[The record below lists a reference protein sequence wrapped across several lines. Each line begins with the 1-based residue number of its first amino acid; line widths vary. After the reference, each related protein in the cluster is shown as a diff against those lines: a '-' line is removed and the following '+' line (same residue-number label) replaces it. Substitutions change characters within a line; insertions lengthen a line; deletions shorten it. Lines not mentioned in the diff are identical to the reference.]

1 MKNKKKFC
9 LFFLILLS
17 VNFLRAAGPAGI
29 FEKLNKEQKAQL
41 LEDIVSRRPF
51 LKSSSDM
58 KLKKFTLG
66 KFFNI
71 HIYRKL
77 MGNDI
82 LGYEFDEGFKYESES
97 VFIRSIRTNK
107 KTYPF
112 KREFIRPL
120 KNILRKKKV
129 KISKSSPIE
138 IGICLL
144 DVEAKKTSS
153 SLPGALVEVYF
164 KNKRSGKYFYYRFG
178 TGKTSGLND
187 VFKDIWLLLFSV
199 LESFR

>member
-1 MKNKKKFC
+1 MKNKKIFC
-9 LFFLILLS
+9 LLILILLTI
-17 VNFLRAAGPAGI
+17 NFLGGSGLNGS

-41 LEDIVSRRPF
+41 LKDIVSRKPF

-82 LGYEFDEGFKYESES
+82 LGYEFDEGFKYESSS
-97 VFIRSIRTNK
+97 VFIKTIRTNK

-112 KREFIRPL
+112 KQEFIRPL

-129 KISKSSPIE
+129 RISRSSPIE

-144 DVEAKKTSS
+144 DVEVKKTSS

-164 KNKRSGKYFYYRFG
+164 KNKRTGKYFYYRFG
-178 TGKTSGLND
+178 TGKLSGLND
-187 VFKDIWLLLFSV
+187 VFNDIWLLLFSV

>member
-1 MKNKKKFC
+1 MKNKKPFY
-9 LFFLILLS
+9 LIILIFLAAD
-17 VNFLRAAGPAGI
+17 FLMTSDPPGN
-29 FEKLNKEQKAQL
+29 FEKLNKTQKVQL
-41 LEDIVSRRPF
+41 LKDIVSRRPF

-82 LGYEFDEGFKYESES
+82 LGYEFDEGFKYESTS
-97 VFIRSIRTNK
+97 VFIRTIRTNK
-107 KTYPF
+107 KTDPF
-112 KREFIRPL
+112 KEKFIRSL
-120 KNILRKKKV
+120 KNVLRKNKV
-129 KISKSSPIE
+129 RISRSSPIE

-144 DVEAKKTSS
+144 DVEAKKTLF

-164 KNKRSGKYFYYRFG
+164 KNNRSGKYFYYRFG

-187 VFKDIWLLLFSV
+187 VFKDIWMLLFSV